1 MAPKVAEVFSENASI
16 IERMDISDRLKCS
29 IAYAKAVRYHPDKDH
44 YMKLKVALYQKITV
58 VDGVATS
65 NVHAAMQW
73 MTKVIENA
81 ILLSLEELLFELV
94 KEWCLLTFDPSV
106 PRD

>member
-1 MAPKVAEVFSENASI
+1 
-16 IERMDISDRLKCS
+16 MDISDRLKCS
-29 IAYAKAVRYHPDKDH
+29 IAYAKAVRYHPDPDH

-73 MTKVIENA
+73 LTKMECHFA
-81 ILLSLEELLFELV
+81 LSEELLFELV
-94 KEWCLLTFDPSV
+94 KEWCY
-106 PRD
+106 